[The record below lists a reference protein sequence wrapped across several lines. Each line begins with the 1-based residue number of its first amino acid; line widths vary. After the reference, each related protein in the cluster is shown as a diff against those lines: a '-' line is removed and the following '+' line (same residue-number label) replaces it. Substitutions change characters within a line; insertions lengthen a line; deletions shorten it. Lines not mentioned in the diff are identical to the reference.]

1 MCGMK
6 NRNTSQMENNA
17 RDIPGP
23 VVQWLRLHAS
33 TAGGVAL
40 IHGQELGSHRP
51 SNAAKNKKKKKKRR
65 KGKIANF
72 VFMSH
77 TSSRKSINFNNS

>member
-6 NRNTSQMENNA
+6 NRNTSQTENNA
-17 RDIPGP
+17 RDIAGP

-40 IHGQELGSHRP
+40 IHGQELGSHMP
-51 SNAAKNKKKKKKRR
+51 SNAANKKKKKKRKER
-65 KGKIANF
+65 KDCQFCIYVTYFK
-72 VFMSH
+72 
-77 TSSRKSINFNNS
+77 

>member
-6 NRNTSQMENNA
+6 NRNTSQTENNA

-40 IHGQELGSHRP
+40 IHGQELGSHMP
-51 SNAAKNKKKKKKRR
+51 SNAANKKKKK
-65 KGKIANF
+65 GKIASF

-77 TSSRKSINFNNS
+77 TSSRKFINFNNS